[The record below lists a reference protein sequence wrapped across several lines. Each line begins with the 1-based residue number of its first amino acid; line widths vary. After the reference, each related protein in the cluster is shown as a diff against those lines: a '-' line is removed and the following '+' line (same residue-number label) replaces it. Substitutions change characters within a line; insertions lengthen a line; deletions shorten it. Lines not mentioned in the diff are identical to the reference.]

1 MSLPVR
7 LGLFYSAIFVG
18 TGAASPYMPVWF
30 AHHGLSG
37 AQIGLI
43 LSLPLLAR
51 AFTAPLLAV
60 WADSFKLRRQQSTA
74 YPEGSD
80 RWVLPQRGTSA
91 ARRRRLPYCQEQH
104 DGPPAPFGRPT

>member
-7 LGLFYSAIFVG
+7 LGLYYSALFLG
-18 TGAASPYMPVWF
+18 TGASSPYMPVWF

-43 LSLPLLAR
+43 LSLPMLAR

-60 WADSFKLRRQQSTA
+60 WADSFRLRRTA
-74 YPEGSD
+74 LIVMALGVACAYATMA
-80 RWVLPQRGTSA
+80 LPMGFVGWTVVWFA
-91 ARRRRLPYCQEQH
+91 AS
-104 DGPPAPFGRPT
+104 